1 MVEITL
7 LKVYKN
13 LGTVEIQDQISV
25 TRKLVESYDYM
36 DPTRVAIW
44 GNLKYLIFPSRHFLP
59 LQDGPTEGLPQP

>member
-1 MVEITL
+1 MS
-7 LKVYKN
+7 KVYKN

-44 GNLKYLIFPSRHFLP
+44 GKVKLGISNISI
-59 LQDGPTEGLPQP
+59 QA

>member
-1 MVEITL
+1 MREITL

-44 GNLKYLIFPSRHFLP
+44 GK
-59 LQDGPTEGLPQP
+59 T